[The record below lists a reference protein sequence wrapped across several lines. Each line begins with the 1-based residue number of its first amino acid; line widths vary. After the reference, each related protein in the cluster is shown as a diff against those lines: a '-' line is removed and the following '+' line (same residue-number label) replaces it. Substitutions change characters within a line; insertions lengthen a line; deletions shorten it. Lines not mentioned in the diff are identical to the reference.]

1 MMTPD
6 RTRKAAGTG
15 GATLLALWPLALGMV
30 LFALAPAVLNQG
42 LVFLAGLVLV
52 NIVFAQAWNLLF
64 AYAGLL
70 SFGQA
75 MFFAV
80 GAYTMAA
87 GPQQLGGGPFL
98 GWLLI
103 ATLLGALAAIIFGL
117 VALRRSGGIYFAV
130 LTLAFAELV
139 HVIITKTDWLG
150 RNDGL
155 VGITRPVIDL
165 GVITIDLTRGDA
177 YYYAMILGCGLA
189 SAALWWAGH
198 GVLGRSFRAIRQD
211 PVRAAFLG
219 LDVDR
224 HRLIAFA
231 ISGAASAFAGAMF
244 APWTQIVT
252 PELAHWSQSTRPVLY
267 ALLGGA
273 GSFWGPA
280 VGAILF
286 GAVEYATRTMHGIAD
301 ITTGLMLLAVVL
313 AIPGGVMGLVM
324 KLRGRAAARSTAT
337 PSPASG
343 RPQEQTP

>member
-1 MMTPD
+1 MMTLAT
-6 RTRKAAGTG
+6 RTSP
-15 GATLLALWPLALGMV
+15 LLALWPLAVGLI
-30 LFALAPAVLNQG
+30 LFALAPALLNQG
-42 LVFLAGLVLV
+42 LVFLAGLTLV

-64 AYAGLL
+64 STIGLL

-75 MFFAV
+75 MFFAI
-80 GAYTMAA
+80 GAYAMAA
-87 GPQQLGGGPFL
+87 GPQQAGGGPFL
-98 GWLLI
+98 MWLGLS
-103 ATLLGALAAIIFGL
+103 TGLGALSAIVFGI

-139 HVIITKTDWLG
+139 HVLITKTDWLG

-155 VGITRPVIDL
+155 TGIYRPKIEL
-165 GVITIDLTRGDA
+165 GIATIDLTQGDA
-177 YYYAMILGCGLA
+177 YYWFMLVACGLA
-189 SAALWWAGH
+189 SALLWWAGH

-219 LDVDR
+219 LNVDR
-224 HRLIAFA
+224 HRLTAFA
-231 ISGAASAFAGAMF
+231 ISGAASAFAGAVS
-244 APWTQIVT
+244 APWMQIVT
-252 PELAHWSQSTRPVLY
+252 PELAHWSMSTKPVLY

-273 GSFWGPA
+273 ASFWGPA
-280 VGAILF
+280 IGAILF

-324 KLRGRAAARSTAT
+324 KLRARPAAATPARPVASTT
-337 PSPASG
+337 